1 MVVCVNELTVVAEI
15 DVSYGFIFRK
25 YIECKNFTGPVPLDY
40 VAKFK
45 EVLKLNRISPRNGI
59 FITTSYYTPRAT
71 TIGTT
76 CSSSSI
82 GTFMHY

>member
-1 MVVCVNELTVVAEI
+1 MFCIFLCYLIEI
-15 DVSYGFIFRK
+15 DITYGLIFKK

-45 EVLKLNRISPRNGI
+45 EVLKLNRISPRSGL

-71 TIGTT
+71 TIGIAFNKKHDI
-76 CSSSSI
+76 CKVVR
-82 GTFMHY
+82 